1 MSQATEKNASYLTEA
16 ILSIHNEVQSALD
29 YITSVASTE
38 GTDLGKST
46 ALLSIEHLR
55 VKLPIKISIEAD
67 KKKLAA
73 LPTTPLT
80 ETQIRQALTTRTGFV
95 IERDLPKNFSIT
107 SKVRVAF
114 NPQDEVAAVTKTATT
129 ATDASGAQTTTATAE
144 AGWGEIEISFAP
156 IKRP

>member
-29 YITSVASTE
+29 YITSVACTE
-38 GTDLGKST
+38 GTDLGKSS

-55 VKLPIKISIEAD
+55 VKLPIKISIEAG
-67 KKKLAA
+67 KKKLEA
-73 LPTTPLT
+73 LQKTPLT
-80 ETQIRQALTTRTGFV
+80 TDQIRQALPTRVGFV
-95 IERDLPKNFSIT
+95 IERDLPKNFSVY

-114 NPQDEVAAVTKTATT
+114 NPQEEAAETKTPSTT
-129 ATDASGAQTTTATAE
+129 ASGAETTQATAE
-144 AGWGEIEISFAP
+144 AGWGEIEITFAP